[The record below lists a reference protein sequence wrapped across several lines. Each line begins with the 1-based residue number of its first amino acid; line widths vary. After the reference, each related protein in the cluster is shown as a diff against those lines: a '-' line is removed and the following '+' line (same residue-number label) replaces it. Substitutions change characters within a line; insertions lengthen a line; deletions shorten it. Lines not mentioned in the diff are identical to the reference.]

1 MNEKQTQMLESIAKS
16 LSSLDTN
23 FKLMIQQMEAARV
36 KLAKENCACRP
47 SINIGSDGDHKQS
60 EK

>member
-1 MNEKQTQMLESIAKS
+1 MLELIAKS
-16 LSSLDTN
+16 LSSLDNN
-23 FKLMIQQMEAARV
+23 FKLMLQQMEAARV
-36 KLAKENCACRP
+36 KLSKENCACRP